1 MLQTRETLAEREQET
16 EILIFRQAVEGEE
29 LARLGR
35 TAEQAEQAMPAMVGQ
50 VPLTRLQELRSLALV
65 VEAVLLTVGQ
75 GFKAVVVPVV
85 EVPAPDLGQV
95 GLEQRTLG
103 QVGEVGQPA
112 VLGVP
117 VL

>member
-1 MLQTRETLAEREQET
+1 
-16 EILIFRQAVEGEE
+16 VEAEE

-35 TAEQAEQAMPAMVGQ
+35 TAEQEAQAMPAMVGQ

-75 GFKAVVVPVV
+75 GFKAVVVPAV